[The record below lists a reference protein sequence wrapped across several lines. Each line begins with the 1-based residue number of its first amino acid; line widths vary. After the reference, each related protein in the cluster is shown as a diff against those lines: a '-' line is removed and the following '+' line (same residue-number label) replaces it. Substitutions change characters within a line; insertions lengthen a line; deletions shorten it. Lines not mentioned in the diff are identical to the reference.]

1 MKYYI
6 IHYTKNTDRRAL
18 LEPQLHGDVEW
29 IEKYD
34 REDPFVAQVKKMT
47 KSPLTLREIS
57 ISLKHFEA
65 LNRMVK
71 ENIQEAIILEDDVVF
86 YPEFALAK
94 PFHECGF
101 LRLGLGVG
109 IVDLPE
115 AQHPP
120 RDDKYVWICDNPGGC
135 EAQWVSLK
143 FAKLAV
149 KTMNFDYPIDLYHYA
164 FIGSIGEKLRYMNL
178 CYQSS
183 LLKPETQEKGS
194 NWQGDY
200 QEYCKNFS
208 KFKSWNWKQLTKKNI
223 SK

>member
-6 IHYTKNTDRRAL
+6 IHYTKNIDRRAL
-18 LEPQLHGDVEW
+18 LEPQLQGDVEW

-71 ENIQEAIILEDDVVF
+71 GNIQEAIILEDDVVF
-86 YPEFALAK
+86 YPEFASAK
-94 PFHECGF
+94 PFHDCGF
-101 LRLGLGVG
+101 LRLGIGVG
-109 IVDLPE
+109 ITDLPE
-115 AQHPP
+115 DRQPP
-120 RDDKYVWICDNPGGC
+120 RCDKSIWVSDNPGGC

-143 FAKLAV
+143 FAKLAT

-183 LLKPETQEKGS
+183 LFKSEKSENS

-200 QEYCKNFS
+200 QKYCKNFEY
-208 KFKSWNWKQLTKKNI
+208 FKSWTWKQLTNKK
-223 SK
+223 S